1 MDTLVAAEVFTCHVE
16 LQNGACMRQ
25 ANRLEATHVQK
36 PKLLDQV
43 RLAAGV
49 RHFSPRTTKSY
60 VYWIRQ
66 FILFH
71 QKRHPAEM
79 AEPEIGAFLNSLA
92 NERSLSATTQN
103 VALCAI
109 LFLYRHVIGREVE
122 FIEGVVWAERPR
134 RLPTVLTRDECRR
147 VLAEMSGVE
156 HLMASLLYGAGL
168 RISECLELRV
178 KDIDISRRQITVR
191 NGKGAKDRVT
201 TLPGSIVDELRE
213 HLNWV
218 RRIHAADLLRGG
230 GRVDLP
236 DALVRKYPYACR
248 SVGWQWVFPNER
260 AYRNPSTGELRR
272 YRLYQSV
279 LQRAVK
285 LAMKKAGIER
295 HASAHT
301 FRHSFATHLIE
312 SGYDIRTVQELLGH
326 KDIRTTQIYCHV
338 LNRGGNAVRSPLDD
352 AT

>member
-1 MDTLVAAEVFTCHVE
+1 MATSDPTHSLECHVD

-25 ANRLEATHVQK
+25 ANQLEATHVQK

-49 RHFSPRTTKSY
+49 RHFSHRTTKSY

-71 QKRHPAEM
+71 EKRHPAEM
-79 AEPEIGAFLNSLA
+79 AEPEIGSFLNSLA

-109 LFLYRHVIGREVE
+109 LFLYRHVIGREIE

-156 HLMASLLYGAGL
+156 HLMASLLYGSGL

-178 KDIDISRRQITVR
+178 KDIDLSRRQVTVR

-201 TLPGSIVDELRE
+201 TLPGSIVDALRD

-218 RRIHAADLLRGG
+218 RRIHAADLARGG

-236 DALVRKYPYACR
+236 DALVRKYPHASR
-248 SVGWQWVFPNER
+248 SVAWQWVFPNQR
-260 AYRNPSTGELRR
+260 ASWDPSTRELRR
-272 YRLYQSV
+272 YRLYESI

-285 LAMKKAGIER
+285 IALKKAGIER

>member
-1 MDTLVAAEVFTCHVE
+1 
-16 LQNGACMRQ
+16 MRQ
-25 ANRLEATHVQK
+25 SIHLEATHMNK

-49 RHFSPRTTKSY
+49 RHFSHRTTQSY
-60 VYWIRQ
+60 VYWIRK

-71 QKRHPAEM
+71 DKRHPAEM
-79 AEPEIGAFLNSLA
+79 GEPEIGAFLSGLA
-92 NERSLSATTQN
+92 NERALAATTQN
-103 VALCAI
+103 VALCAL
-109 LFLYRHVIGREVE
+109 LFLYRNVLGREVD

-134 RLPTVLTRDECRR
+134 RLPTVLTREECRR
-147 VLAEMSGVE
+147 VLAEMTGVE
-156 HLMASLLYGAGL
+156 LLMASLLYGSGL
-168 RISECLELRV
+168 RISECLELRI
-178 KDIDISRRQITVR
+178 KDFDIARRQITVR
-191 NGKGAKDRVT
+191 NGKGAKDRIT
-201 TLPGSIVDELRE
+201 TLPGSIVGALRE

-218 RRIHAADLLRGG
+218 RRLHAADLLRGG

-236 DALVRKYPYACR
+236 DALERKYPHAGR
-248 SVGWQWVFPNER
+248 SIGWQWAFPNER
-260 AYRNPSTGELRR
+260 ASWDRATGELRR
-272 YRLYQSV
+272 HRLYESI

-352 AT
+352 AY